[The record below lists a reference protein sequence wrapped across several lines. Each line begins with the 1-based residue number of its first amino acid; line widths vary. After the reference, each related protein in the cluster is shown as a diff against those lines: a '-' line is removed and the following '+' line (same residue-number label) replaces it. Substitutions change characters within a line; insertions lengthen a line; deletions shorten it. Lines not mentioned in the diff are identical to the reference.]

1 MLITADQKIH
11 SVCHTGLPTWSASM
25 QLPGGISAQAAR
37 LLLYSY
43 LPDRGAAAVAVV
55 VYALI
60 SIAATAVAVK
70 KKAWYM
76 LPVALAAVLELAG
89 WGSRLT
95 TTISTAPTVS
105 DFAGQQVLIIISPLL
120 LAVVQYV
127 VLYKLLL
134 LPHPSPPA
142 AAIVGGTSTS
152 SAGGGSSRIGARPAH
167 KSAGSA
173 CSGDGSPSNSR
184 RTSNS
189 EDKVPHG
196 SDGHP
201 FLAKA
206 VLWLFTAVEVIC
218 AFLQVSGAAVFATD
232 HTREG
237 LYGRLLLLAGLG
249 VQLVFYTGF
258 VGLLLAVQHHQYFGF
273 RGNRTFRNV
282 FVCLLSCALL
292 LKLRLLVRTAEFAQG
307 RTGPVSRH
315 EALLYV
321 FDFWPVLAC
330 FALLIGL
337 PLCLEPAASAKVTQ
351 CNAKALEL
359 TPAKP
364 LQLAQTG
371 PDSPDGDDRLHIH
384 CS

>member
-1 MLITADQKIH
+1 
-11 SVCHTGLPTWSASM
+11 M
-25 QLPGGISAQAAR
+25 QLPGGMSAQAAR

-55 VYALI
+55 VYVLI

-120 LAVVQYV
+120 LAIVLYV

-134 LPHPSPPA
+134 LPHPISPPT
-142 AAIVGGTSTS
+142 AAIVGGTGTST
-152 SAGGGSSRIGARPAH
+152 SSRIGARPAH
-167 KSAGSA
+167 NSA
-173 CSGDGSPSNSR
+173 CSGDGSASNSR
-184 RTSNS
+184 RSSSNR
-189 EDKVPHG
+189 EDEVPHG

-201 FLAKA
+201 LLAKA

-232 HTREG
+232 RTQEG

-258 VGLLLAVQHHQYFGF
+258 VGLLLVVQRHKYFGF
-273 RGNRTFRNV
+273 RGDRTFRNV
-282 FVCLLSCALL
+282 FVCLLSCALM
-292 LKLRLLVRTAEFAQG
+292 LKLRLLVRMAEFALG
-307 RTGPVSRH
+307 RTGPVARH
-315 EALLYV
+315 EAFLYV

-330 FALLIGL
+330 FVLLIWL
-337 PLCLEPAASAKVTQ
+337 PLCLEPAASARVTQ
-351 CNAKALEL
+351 LNTKALEL
-359 TPAKP
+359 TPACKP
-364 LQLAQTG
+364 LQLCAQTG
-371 PDSPDGDDRLHIH
+371 PDNSPYGDDRLHIH